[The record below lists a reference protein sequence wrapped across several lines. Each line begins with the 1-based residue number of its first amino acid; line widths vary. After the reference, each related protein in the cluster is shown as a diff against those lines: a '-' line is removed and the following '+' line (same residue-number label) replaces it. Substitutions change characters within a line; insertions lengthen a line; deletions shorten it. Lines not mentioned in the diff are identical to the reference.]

1 MARARPLMDGTP
13 APSDPRSHLNRASRA
28 NRANGAERVTTQNTD
43 QDTQA
48 DIEIEN
54 AARDRHQLR
63 TLAVAVTTVSVV
75 LFAVV
80 VAIIYAIPLNRIWF
94 LNFPLGFYLLAQG
107 LLLFVVFVTFWY
119 VRVQERIDLTRSMNE
134 EIT

>member
-1 MARARPLMDGTP
+1 M
-13 APSDPRSHLNRASRA
+13 
-28 NRANGAERVTTQNTD
+28 TTQNTD
-43 QDTQA
+43 QDTQQ

-63 TLAVAVTTVSVV
+63 TLAVAITSVTVV
-75 LFAVV
+75 LFTVA
-80 VAIIYAIPLNRIWF
+80 VAILYAIPLNRIWF

-107 LLLFVVFVTFWY
+107 LILFAVFVTFWY

>member
-1 MARARPLMDGTP
+1 M
-13 APSDPRSHLNRASRA
+13 
-28 NRANGAERVTTQNTD
+28 TTQNTD
-43 QDTQA
+43 QDSQQ

-63 TLAVAVTTVSVV
+63 TLAVAVTSVSVV
-75 LFAVV
+75 LFAVA
-80 VAIIYAIPLNRIWF
+80 VAILYAVPLNRIWF

-107 LLLFVVFVTFWY
+107 LVMFAVFVTFWY